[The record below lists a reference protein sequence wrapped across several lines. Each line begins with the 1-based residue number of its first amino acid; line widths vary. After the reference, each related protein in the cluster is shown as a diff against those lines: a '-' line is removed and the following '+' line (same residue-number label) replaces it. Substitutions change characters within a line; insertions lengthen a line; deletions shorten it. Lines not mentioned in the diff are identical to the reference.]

1 MAAKFEKH
9 QSVKVS
15 LGRTFLVLGVVLSFA
30 FAQVGPSFASLS
42 LKVTYRVDADPN
54 ELDDSS
60 MMYTDTHIVGSANAN
75 AERKRLESFAKLK
88 TTNALLISACRLN
101 DSYGARIKV
110 VDARGGTAGLSNLNS
125 VSVTGI
131 KVYSNIVDL
140 PDYTE
145 EEEEEL
151 EAENDYY
158 EDYPDYI
165 DGGYV
170 YYTIEAVCL
179 FSGKVSLINSNA
191 YRIFI
196 NGDAGPEYSK
206 AELIKRKWSITLVD
220 S

>member
-1 MAAKFEKH
+1 MSPRFENRLA
-9 QSVKVS
+9 SKVA
-15 LGRTFLVLGVVLSFA
+15 LGRTLFVLGVLLTFVFV
-30 FAQVGPSFASLS
+30 QTASSMAAIS
-42 LKVTYRVDADPN
+42 LKVTYRVDAEPN

-60 MMYTDTHIVGSANAN
+60 MMYTETHLVGSTSAN
-75 AERKRLESFAKLK
+75 AERKKLESFAKQK
-88 TTNALLISACRLN
+88 ATKSLLVSACKLN
-101 DSYGARIKV
+101 DAFGARIKV
-110 VDARGGTAGLSNLNS
+110 IDARGGTAGLSNLNS
-125 VSVTGI
+125 VSVTSI
-131 KVYSNIVDL
+131 KVYENIVDL

-151 EAENDYY
+151 DAEYSYY
-158 EDYPDYI
+158 ADYPDYI
-165 DGGYV
+165 EDGYV

-220 S
+220 N